1 MSYGYNTG
9 DGNIIGGDVAKYID
23 AGDMK
28 SLRDALRINTAQG
41 KVLKALEERRKRERA
56 LFDS

>member
-1 MSYGYNTG
+1 
-9 DGNIIGGDVAKYID
+9 
-23 AGDMK
+23 MK

-41 KVLKALEERRKRERA
+41 KVLKALEERRKRERE